1 MIIKALKKRGYNEV
15 SDNEF
20 VKGNWTVRIDN
31 DIIEVFNNPD
41 IEKKG
46 LYYKGHIDK
55 IDLITLLTSIEE
67 SMLD

>member
-1 MIIKALKKRGYNEV
+1 MIITALKNRGYNEV

-20 VKGNWTVRIDN
+20 VKGNWTVRIEN

-41 IEKKG
+41 IEEG

-55 IDLITLLTSIEE
+55 VDLITLLTDIDE